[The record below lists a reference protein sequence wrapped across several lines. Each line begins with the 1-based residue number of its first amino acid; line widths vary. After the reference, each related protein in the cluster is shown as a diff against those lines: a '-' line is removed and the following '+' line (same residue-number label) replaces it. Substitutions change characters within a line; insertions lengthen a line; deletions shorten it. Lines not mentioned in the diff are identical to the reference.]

1 MHLIITNTLFNYDL
15 RYGNMSIKS
24 KLDEHCN
31 FASEAVNGSPACKKY
46 IFDKK
51 YAQVTSTIPCV
62 PRSACHNQ
70 YLISSSCVT

>member
-1 MHLIITNTLFNYDL
+1 MSTPPSTDPLINRQQNVHLIIPNTLFNYDL

-51 YAQVTSTIPCV
+51 ICADNIHYSMC
-62 PRSACHNQ
+62 S
-70 YLISSSCVT
+70 